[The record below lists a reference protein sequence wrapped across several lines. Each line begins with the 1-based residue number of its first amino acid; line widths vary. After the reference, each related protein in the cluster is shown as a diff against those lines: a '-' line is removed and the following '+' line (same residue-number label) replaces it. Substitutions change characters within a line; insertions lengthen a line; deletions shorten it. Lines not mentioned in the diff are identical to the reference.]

1 MPRKA
6 ESVKVLLLEQNNS
19 KKRRLTKSELEK
31 RSSNEEKLDVG
42 SDNIVVP
49 RWVSPEVKD
58 HFYKIRDMLASTE
71 LLKNSDVNLLTM
83 YAVAW
88 EDYRQAVVN
97 KSSTK
102 EKRDTS
108 NQVLK
113 IGKEL
118 GLSPSARASLAIKLG
133 GDNTDDDEKDE
144 FDD

>member
-6 ESVKVLLLEQNNS
+6 ESVKVMLLKQNNS
-19 KKRRLTKSELEK
+19 KTRRLTQKELERRK
-31 RSSNEEKLDVG
+31 NNEEKLDIG
-42 SDNIVVP
+42 ADNIVAP
-49 RWVSPEVKD
+49 RWVSPEVKE

-71 LLKNSDVNLLTM
+71 LLRNSDVNLLVM

-88 EDYRQAVVN
+88 EDFKRATVEN
-97 KSSTK
+97 LGSK

-108 NQVLK
+108 SQVMK

-133 GDNTDDDEKDE
+133 GDEPDDDEKDE